1 MIHTSLSALRQF
13 EIHRS
18 RAILVGR
25 SLLLSHLLQVGISQD
40 KLQFL
45 ALAWHIG
52 IQALL
57 HDVGNGCG
65 MHLLSRTIDAAVGIN
80 LIFSL
85 IIFLFIIA
93 GTAEIDVPGRRK
105 LVAVGGN

>member
-1 MIHTSLSALRQF
+1 
-13 EIHRS
+13 
-18 RAILVGR
+18 
-25 SLLLSHLLQVGISQD
+25 
-40 KLQFL
+40 
-45 ALAWHIG
+45 
-52 IQALL
+52 
-57 HDVGNGCG
+57 